1 MCEAEFFSIQSV
13 VYLFMCVYLWQVE
26 RCPELLDVIVEE
38 FLPTSWRMLGVLLS
52 YMKHL
57 INKHLWDT
65 YKSLYMYMYICL
77 CHLHVH
83 KFEKDKYQKLIIFAH
98 KSVVCYYPNSRLFD
112 WGQGH
117 VIKMALIPNKVQL
130 GVLVLHVLLYF

>member
-1 MCEAEFFSIQSV
+1 MRQNFFQYSLLCI
-13 VYLFMCVYLWQVE
+13 YLCVFISRQVE

-52 YMKHL
+52 YMIHL

-117 VIKMALIPNKVQL
+117 VIKMAFIPNKVQL